1 MDNTYI
7 NESGCVPVKLFL
19 KGGGQPMGHR
29 LPIPA
34 LEEDKS
40 NNFNYDVY
48 LLVLFMD

>member
-1 MDNTYI
+1 
-7 NESGCVPVKLFL
+7 
-19 KGGGQPMGHR
+19 MGHR
-29 LPIPA
+29 LPTPA